1 MKKHN
6 ISKLVL
12 CIVTVLMLISF
23 FLPDND
29 VCTLIKTALWIAE
42 FVLIIIALRDKSSV
56 LKIVLLTV
64 LALMLMSWILPAA
77 YYSEQYTD
85 QGRVQMGFFD
95 LFNYPVTALSYFGY
109 IAFFVLA
116 IGGFYGILNKIP
128 AYRTFLDN
136 FVGRVRGNEVRFFVV
151 IMLLIAT
158 LVSLGGMQIPL
169 LVFFPMLVSI
179 ILLLGYDKIVAAMI
193 LVGSTAVGL
202 IGSTYAYGNTN
213 IIMTV
218 LSLDITSEVIAKLV
232 ILLLGLALLV
242 LNLLLYIKK
251 TNTVTKVIK
260 KDNKKSSV
268 KEVKAE
274 VKEVEVKKTKKTATK
289 STKDNKAKTTKT
301 TKANAS
307 KSTGKKNTKSS
318 SKKNIKA
325 ALKDEEVIV
334 VKESVNSSSDMS
346 KYADSSVNGDFD
358 ISKYVLEPD
367 DTYHTTWPL
376 VTAFALLFVLVILAF
391 IPWSN
396 GFGVNLFSD
405 VTSNVLSFEIGGFAI
420 FSKIFGTINA
430 FGFWTVIDLLL
441 PMALLILFLAIVYKV
456 KFNDI
461 LKGFM
466 DGIKRALPLGLII
479 ILIYSCLVIV
489 TYHPFQLVIYKA
501 LLSGIDKFNVFGAL
515 LSSLTAL
522 LAGIFNVDP
531 SYAFQSVLLYL
542 TSVVTDSAS
551 YSTIGIIF
559 QAMYGFGVIF
569 APTSFILMIVLEYLD
584 IPYTSWIK
592 AIWKFLLEL
601 LAVLLIA
608 FIIVLLV

>member
-136 FVGRVRGNEVRFFVV
+136 FVGRVQGHEVRFFVV
-151 IMLLIAT
+151 IMLLIAA

-169 LVFFPMLVSI
+169 LVFFPMLVSV
-179 ILLLGYDKIVAAMI
+179 ILLLGYDKIVAAMV

-218 LSLDITSEVIAKLV
+218 LSLDITSEVIAKLI

-242 LNLLLYIKK
+242 LNVLLYIKK

-260 KDNKKSSV
+260 KDSKKSSV

-289 STKDNKAKTTKT
+289 STKDSKAKTTKANAS
-301 TKANAS
+301 KSNAS

-334 VKESVNSSSDMS
+334 VKESVDSSSDMS
-346 KYADSSVNGDFD
+346 KYVQESDNS
-358 ISKYVLEPD
+358 
-367 DTYHTTWPL
+367 YHTTWPL
-376 VTAFALLFVLVILAF
+376 VTAFVLLFILVIFAF

-396 GFGVNLFSD
+396 GFGFNLFSD

-420 FSKIFGTINA
+420 FSKLFGTINA
-430 FGFWTVIDLLL
+430 FGFWTIIDLLL
-441 PMALLILFLAIVYKV
+441 PMTLLILFLAIVYKV

-466 DGIKRALPLGLII
+466 DGIKRALPLGLIT

-551 YSTIGIIF
+551 YSTIGVIF

>member
-77 YYSEQYTD
+77 YYSEQYID

-136 FVGRVRGNEVRFFVV
+136 FVGRVQGHEVRFFVV
-151 IMLLIAT
+151 IMLLIAA

-169 LVFFPMLVSI
+169 LVFFPMLVSV

-213 IIMTV
+213 IIMSV
-218 LSLDITSEVIAKLV
+218 LSLDITSEVIAKLI

-242 LNLLLYIKK
+242 LNVLLYIKK

-260 KDNKKSSV
+260 KDSKKSSV

-289 STKDNKAKTTKT
+289 STKDSKAKT

-334 VKESVNSSSDMS
+334 VKESVDSSSDMS
-346 KYADSSVNGDFD
+346 KYVQESDNS
-358 ISKYVLEPD
+358 
-367 DTYHTTWPL
+367 YHTTWPL
-376 VTAFALLFVLVILAF
+376 VTAFVLLFVLVILAF

-420 FSKIFGTINA
+420 FSKLFGTINA
-430 FGFWTVIDLLL
+430 FGFWTIIDLLL

-515 LSSLTAL
+515 LSSLAAL

-551 YSTIGIIF
+551 YSTIGVIF

>member
-77 YYSEQYTD
+77 YYSEQYID

-136 FVGRVRGNEVRFFVV
+136 FVGRVQGREVRFFAF
-151 IMLLIAT
+151 IMLLIAA

-169 LVFFPMLVSI
+169 LVFFPMLVSV
-179 ILLLGYDKIVAAMI
+179 ILLLGYDKIVAAMV

-218 LSLDITSEVIAKLV
+218 LSLDITSEVIAKLI

-242 LNLLLYIKK
+242 LNVLLYIKK

-260 KDNKKSSV
+260 KDSKKSSV

-274 VKEVEVKKTKKTATK
+274 GKEVEVKKTKKTATK
-289 STKDNKAKTTKT
+289 STKDSKAKTTKSNAS
-301 TKANAS
+301 KSNAS

-334 VKESVNSSSDMS
+334 VKESVDSSSDMS
-346 KYADSSVNGDFD
+346 KYVQESDNS
-358 ISKYVLEPD
+358 
-367 DTYHTTWPL
+367 YHTTWPL
-376 VTAFALLFVLVILAF
+376 VTAFVLLFILVIFAF

-396 GFGVNLFSD
+396 GFGFNLFSD

-420 FSKIFGTINA
+420 FSKLFGTINA
-430 FGFWTVIDLLL
+430 FGFWTIIDLLL
-441 PMALLILFLAIVYKV
+441 PMTLLILFLAIVYKV

-466 DGIKRALPLGLII
+466 DGIKRALPLGLIT

-551 YSTIGIIF
+551 YSTIGVIF

>member
-29 VCTLIKTALWIAE
+29 ICTLIKTALWIAE

-77 YYSEQYTD
+77 YYSEQYID

-136 FVGRVRGNEVRFFVV
+136 FVGRVQGREVRFFAF
-151 IMLLIAT
+151 IMLLIAA

-169 LVFFPMLVSI
+169 LVFFPMLVSV

-289 STKDNKAKTTKT
+289 STKDSKAKTTKANAS
-301 TKANAS
+301 KSNAS

-334 VKESVNSSSDMS
+334 VKESVDSSSDMS
-346 KYADSSVNGDFD
+346 KYVQESDNS
-358 ISKYVLEPD
+358 
-367 DTYHTTWPL
+367 YHTTWPL
-376 VTAFALLFVLVILAF
+376 VTAFVLLFILVIFAF

-396 GFGVNLFSD
+396 GFGFNLFSD

-420 FSKIFGTINA
+420 FSKLFGTINA
-430 FGFWTVIDLLL
+430 FGFWTIIDLLL
-441 PMALLILFLAIVYKV
+441 PMTLLILFLAIVYKV

-466 DGIKRALPLGLII
+466 DGIKRALPLGLIT

-551 YSTIGIIF
+551 YSTIGVIF